1 MSFEKID
8 KIDRLRLNQSVAER
22 KREREQIVNIREKK
36 RGGIALEHTH
46 IKKLIRNT
54 ELLYAN

>member
-8 KIDRLRLNQSVAER
+8 KIDRLRQNQSVAER
-22 KREREQIVNIREKK
+22 KRKRAQVTNIREK
-36 RGGIALEHTH
+36 GVIALEHTH
-46 IKKLIRNT
+46 IKKLIRNI